1 MSDQAAALVLGRPV
15 HTAGGEKPFGS
26 LTVDDVRTR
35 ASELAAAGGW
45 GPTARVVPVAR
56 AWSELARAMDD
67 AGATTVGELPA
78 GVAAELGRRAW
89 VVPPG
94 GSLL

>member
-1 MSDQAAALVLGRPV
+1 VSDEARVLGRPV
-15 HTAGGEKPFGS
+15 HTAAGEKPFGA
-26 LTVDDVRTR
+26 LTLADVRAR

-45 GPTARVVPVAR
+45 GPTARVIPVAR
-56 AWSELARAMDD
+56 AWSDLARAMDD
-67 AGATTVGELPA
+67 AGAATVGDLPD
-78 GVAAELGRRAW
+78 GVASDLGRRAW